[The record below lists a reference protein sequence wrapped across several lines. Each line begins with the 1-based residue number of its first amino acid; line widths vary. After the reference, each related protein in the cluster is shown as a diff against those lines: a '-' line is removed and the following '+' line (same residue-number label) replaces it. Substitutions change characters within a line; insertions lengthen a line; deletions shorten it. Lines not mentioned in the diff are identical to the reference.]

1 MTLNSNGS
9 FDYTPAAGFIGEDNF
24 DYTIADLGDET
35 DTATVT
41 ITVQPDSTPG
51 INDAPDAND
60 DLAIS
65 QPNASIMGNAL
76 TNDVD
81 PNNDTL
87 QVATIAGVIVT
98 GPTTIDTPNGGLLT
112 ISPNGDFSYVPASGY
127 VGTETVTYVVTDSD
141 GSTDTA
147 TILSLIHI

>member
-1 MTLNSNGS
+1 MPVGTAFTTVNGGTVTINANGT
-9 FDYTPAAGFIGEDNF
+9 FDYAPAPGFIGEDSF
-24 DYTIADLGDET
+24 DYTIADLGGEL

-41 ITVQPDSTPG
+41 IAVQPDSTPG
-51 INDAPDAND
+51 VNDAPDAND

-112 ISPNGDFSYVPASGY
+112 ISPNGCLLY
-127 VGTETVTYVVTDSD
+127 TSD
-141 GSTDTA
+141 AADE
-147 TILSLIHI
+147 